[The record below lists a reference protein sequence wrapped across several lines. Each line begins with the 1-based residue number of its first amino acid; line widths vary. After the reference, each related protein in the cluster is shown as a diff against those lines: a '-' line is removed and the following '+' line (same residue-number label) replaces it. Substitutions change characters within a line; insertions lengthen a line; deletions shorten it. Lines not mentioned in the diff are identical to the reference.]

1 MRRLTGLALLLAS
14 ATEASAA
21 CHHYS
26 IWSYPW
32 RQSCKTTTGLS
43 ARADRSWYVEF
54 VLPDERTAAIE
65 ELKKVM
71 K

>member
-1 MRRLTGLALLLAS
+1 MRRLLILALLLGR
-14 ATEASAA
+14 TGEAMA

-32 RQSCKTTTGLS
+32 RQSCRTITGLS
-43 ARADRSWYVEF
+43 ARIDRSWYVEL
-54 VLPDERTAAIE
+54 VLPDERAAAID
-65 ELKKVM
+65 ELKRIM